1 MLKETEDSPVT
12 VSLAAQSS
20 LPCWFVALQVYSPLS
35 ALVGLRSSNED
46 ISCRL
51 MILQFGLSLIGVPD
65 LNHLNCTFGASSI
78 SHSNLAW
85 LPTLISRGWILY
97 LKTGGTIM
105 CREREENSTINTLAM
120 ILVDVVKSG
129 EMVNLGWKVA
139 NRTDQEGLW
148 REMMLG
154 LDQNTSMKKMRPR

>member
-1 MLKETEDSPVT
+1 
-12 VSLAAQSS
+12 
-20 LPCWFVALQVYSPLS
+20 
-35 ALVGLRSSNED
+35 
-46 ISCRL
+46 
-51 MILQFGLSLIGVPD
+51 
-65 LNHLNCTFGASSI
+65 
-78 SHSNLAW
+78 
-85 LPTLISRGWILY
+85 
-97 LKTGGTIM
+97 M

>member
-1 MLKETEDSPVT
+1 
-12 VSLAAQSS
+12 
-20 LPCWFVALQVYSPLS
+20 
-35 ALVGLRSSNED
+35 
-46 ISCRL
+46 
-51 MILQFGLSLIGVPD
+51 MILQFELSLIAVPD

-78 SHSNLAW
+78 SHSNLAP

-105 CREREENSTINTLAM
+105 CREREENSTISTLAM

-139 NRTDQEGLW
+139 KQD
-148 REMMLG
+148 
-154 LDQNTSMKKMRPR
+154 